1 MKCLLGTWKGDELPV
16 GREIEEGTGSTGG
29 DDLDGF
35 GDGLY
40 GSANLVGPDLG
51 CVDTDRH
58 IAHASTCS
66 ISIK

>member
-1 MKCLLGTWKGDELPV
+1 MNEQSPADGAASDNINAEFLSML
-16 GREIEEGTGSTGG
+16 R
-29 DDLDGF
+29 DDAPDGF

-66 ISIK
+66 ISIKLT